1 MLNLL
6 LTYKRTHREIEGGQ
20 ELPPGQKI
28 QNHNHLLRCC
38 QSAFAKKRT
47 LCLKSFFFKF
57 IFHFLFFAMIFP
69 HCYFAF
75 EDNKLPKIVPGKCN
89 LEQGSCRVNVHFG
102 LVMNCLFG
110 AWRINWEGEVLAGLR
125 KDGGGRLMALI

>member
-1 MLNLL
+1 
-6 LTYKRTHREIEGGQ
+6 
-20 ELPPGQKI
+20 
-28 QNHNHLLRCC
+28 
-38 QSAFAKKRT
+38 
-47 LCLKSFFFKF
+47 
-57 IFHFLFFAMIFP
+57 MIFP

-110 AWRINWEGEVLAGLR
+110 ALRMNWEGEVLAGLR
-125 KDGGGRLMALI
+125 KDGGDGDDGDGDDGDDGDDDDGDGGRGARWAEEGWWWETNGSNLGGGAVPTVQWEREMGVIRAVFKKV

>member
-1 MLNLL
+1 
-6 LTYKRTHREIEGGQ
+6 
-20 ELPPGQKI
+20 
-28 QNHNHLLRCC
+28 
-38 QSAFAKKRT
+38 
-47 LCLKSFFFKF
+47 
-57 IFHFLFFAMIFP
+57 MIFP

-110 AWRINWEGEVLAGLR
+110 ALRMDWEGEVHAWLR
-125 KDGGGRLMALI
+125 KAGGGHGHGHGGGGHGGGHDGYADWG

>member
-38 QSAFAKKRT
+38 QSAFAKKHT

-89 LEQGSCRVNVHFG
+89 LEHRGGCRLNVHLG
-102 LVMNCLFG
+102 SVMNCLFG
-110 AWRINWEGEVLAGLR
+110 GWRMNWDL
-125 KDGGGRLMALI
+125 GGRGARWAEEGWW

>member
-6 LTYKRTHREIEGGQ
+6 LTYKRTHREIEGGK
-20 ELPPGQKI
+20 ELPLDKRFKI
-28 QNHNHLLRCC
+28 TIIFFVVAR
-38 QSAFAKKRT
+38 AYFAKKRT

-89 LEQGSCRVNVHFG
+89 LEQGSCRVNVHLG

-110 AWRINWEGEVLAGLR
+110 AWRMNWEGEVLAGLR